1 MEEKKKQVVLIFKR
15 KNLLYSISN
24 YAYIVGHPMP
34 DNTENNKHMIID
46 ICEEGNIDRVNR
58 ILSTIHAL
66 VIEMLHPLTRTEAV
80 EEEVNDDIWEPDEY
94 RIELYVPD
102 KFSRTTIHLLR
113 NLIHEFMV
121 YRVLYDWLSM
131 LYPDAANTWALKANE
146 AEEKINQIKNL
157 RIGTLVRP
165 QQPF

>member
-58 ILSTIHAL
+58 ILSTI
-66 VIEMLHPLTRTEAV
+66 
-80 EEEVNDDIWEPDEY
+80 
-94 RIELYVPD
+94 
-102 KFSRTTIHLLR
+102 
-113 NLIHEFMV
+113 
-121 YRVLYDWLSM
+121 WLSSKQPLM
-131 LYPDAANTWALKANE
+131 SG
-146 AEEKINQIKNL
+146 KISVTTGI
-157 RIGTLVRP
+157 ITV
-165 QQPF
+165 